1 METPLEADLCL
12 LICSMFR
19 EGFRI
24 PVEDLV
30 RYGIGLELFKDVHDI
45 FGARDRVHHLIEIIN
60 NTSPYRVK
68 LRRSKDEYNNHYVEM
83 MDDAYGLATS
93 IALRHQLVFG
103 HETVMKKWR
112 KTGEYKHYFGLSLVL
127 KKISENPVSLKCPKL
142 VVLQLQYGEDSQ
154 SLPDS
159 FFKGMKKLRVLS
171 LDIPSLPRSLSVP
184 RSLRMLHLKALNLE
198 GMHVIG
204 GLINLESLSISTFS
218 STDVPREMGQLGN
231 LRLLD
236 LREMNLSYIPP
247 GVLSKMLK
255 LEELYLPL
263 TFRRWGCRAKEEYD
277 AYDEWEPREEED
289 DYYNEDRVNASLSEI
304 ASLSLNALQIRVQ
317 KASLLPKK
325 FTFFKSIRK
334 FKILVQNYLK
344 YQLFGEGSMNK
355 LEFTGHA
362 CDIKESGIY
371 DLMSRTEDL
380 SLTRV
385 RNLKNVMNQLEV
397 DGFPHLKK
405 MSITECDE
413 LEYIIDTE
421 EKQISCSSFWE
432 LESLHLSKL
441 CKLEQIWHGTRPR
454 FGWFEKLRKI
464 NIRFCHK
471 LKDVFPLS
479 MARGLRQLQ
488 SIEILDCNEMEG
500 IFYKNEGDDNDND
513 VYSIEELDLH
523 SLPKMIGFLVHKDK
537 TTDGVHDNTNRFLT
551 NNNEIQI
558 QPMIM
563 AFQKLQVLT
572 LLECNNLLYLLS
584 PLIANLLGQLK
595 KIQISRC
602 EKMEEVVKQN
612 GEEEE
617 EATVDKIVFPQLKVL
632 ELQHLPNLEVFYGGN
647 CAIELP
653 LLESLK
659 LNQCNKVKF
668 FSYGALNTPIL
679 ERIQMNGTSYP
690 LMEDVNVTIKWLT
703 AKKL

>member
-551 NNNEIQI
+551 NNNEVSLTMDEDII
-558 QPMIM
+558 SHMELYC
-563 AFQKLQVLT
+563 AFSSKMMD
-572 LLECNNLLYLLS
+572 
-584 PLIANLLGQLK
+584 K
-595 KIQISRC
+595 RFRFSR
-602 EKMEEVVKQN
+602 
-612 GEEEE
+612 
-617 EATVDKIVFPQLKVL
+617 
-632 ELQHLPNLEVFYGGN
+632 
-647 CAIELP
+647 
-653 LLESLK
+653 
-659 LNQCNKVKF
+659 
-668 FSYGALNTPIL
+668 
-679 ERIQMNGTSYP
+679 
-690 LMEDVNVTIKWLT
+690 
-703 AKKL
+703 